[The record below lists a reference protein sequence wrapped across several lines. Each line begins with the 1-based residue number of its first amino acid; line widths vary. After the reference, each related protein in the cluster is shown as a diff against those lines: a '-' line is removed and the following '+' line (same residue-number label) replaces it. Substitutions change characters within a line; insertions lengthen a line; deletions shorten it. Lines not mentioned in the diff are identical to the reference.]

1 MKRIAVV
8 GLPYFGTRVA
18 ASLIGAGFDARFV
31 PSPRAG
37 LVRNPLALT
46 QLMRPDLVYG
56 IGSSIERSSPLDL
69 LARSGRRVLMH
80 WVGSD
85 VLYARRADRR
95 GRVSARLRR
104 ATHWADAPW
113 LAQELGPLALNV
125 EEHPLPMPIAVG
137 NAVPMPPEPAVMLF
151 LPAAPHRAYDVDA
164 TRAVVEALPQ
174 TRFILVGGYRI
185 EAPNVENLGFVTDM
199 AAVYARSSMLL
210 RLVRHDGL
218 SHTVIEAL
226 AYGRHVAWRY
236 QFPGVTAVATAD
248 EAIAAIRRHVDAPL
262 VLNEAGI
269 AASERY
275 RPERVLGEV
284 SEALEALTS

>member
-1 MKRIAVV
+1 
-8 GLPYFGTRVA
+8 
-18 ASLIGAGFDARFV
+18 
-31 PSPRAG
+31 
-37 LVRNPLALT
+37 
-46 QLMRPDLVYG
+46 
-56 IGSSIERSSPLDL
+56 
-69 LARSGRRVLMH
+69 MH

-113 LAQELGPLALNV
+113 LAQELGPLALAV
-125 EEHPLPMPIAVG
+125 EERPLPMPIAVG
-137 NAVPMPPEPAVMLF
+137 SPVPMPPEPAVMIF

-174 TRFILVGGYRI
+174 TRFILVGGYRF

-199 AAVYARSSMLL
+199 ATVYARSSMLL

-226 AYGRHVAWRY
+226 SYGRHVAWRY
-236 QFPGVTAVATAD
+236 TFPGVTAAATAE
-248 EAIAAIRRHVDAPL
+248 EAIAAIRVHAASPL

-275 RPERVLGEV
+275 RPARVLAEAA
-284 SEALEALTS
+284 EALEALTS